1 MAVNKPESE
10 KHPDFVPLSD
20 RPSVEIVN
28 YSYQPSKAELS
39 EDVRLKGTLERAA
52 WAALVQPINLRRIR
66 KSR

>member
-1 MAVNKPESE
+1 MAVKKPESE

-52 WAALVQPINLRRIR
+52 RALVQPINLRRIR